1 MADGKVV
8 IDVLLNDGKVA
19 KGVAKVDG
27 RLHGLGRSA
36 NAGAL
41 TVGKLVKSLGLVGL
55 ASKGIDMVSS
65 AIDGAISR
73 YDTLNN
79 FPRVMQQMGFD
90 AQSSEKAINKLSD
103 GIQGLPTT
111 LDSVASTAQR
121 IAVLTGDL
129 DGAVETTLALNN
141 AFLASG
147 ASSADAERGLTQ
159 YLQMLAK
166 GKVDMDAWNTLQE
179 TMGVA
184 LNDTAKAFGFT
195 GKSAQMDLYE
205 ALQSGKI
212 TFDEFNAKIIEL
224 SNAQGG
230 FAERAKTATGGIRTA
245 WTNMNTAVVKGV
257 ADVIGAIDKALGGT
271 GSIEKI
277 IGKMQAGIK
286 TAFTSMAE
294 NIPVVAQKI
303 KAVYDIVKPFIPL
316 VVGLVGAITTFKTTI
331 AIINS
336 VKNAIMAARIA
347 VIAFNTAMMTNPFV
361 AIVAAVIGLAII
373 IYMYWD
379 EIGEYLTAAWDWI
392 KETAV
397 AVWNGILAFFKEWG
411 LTILAIITGPIGIL
425 IGLIIKY
432 WDDIKAVTLKVW
444 NAIKSFFSNLWNG
457 IISIVTAAVMW
468 YLNRVIT
475 AWNNIKSVTSTVWNG
490 IKSFFSSIWNGIKS
504 VVSGAVN
511 GVKSTIT
518 SIWNKIK
525 SVTSSA
531 WNGIKSTISNGIT
544 GAWNVVK
551 GYVSRFLNSGKS
563 LMTSLAKGIKQGLTS
578 AISAVKNGMKKVRS
592 YLPFSPA
599 KEGPLSDL
607 DKSGESFFPTWA
619 DGMEKGERKLVRQ
632 VEVGMGRVA
641 ELLGA
646 VPAVGGRSMSVAA
659 AGPSV
664 ASGEPSPII
673 VQNMHVREEA
683 DIRRVADE
691 LWRLQQRRDRRRIGR

>member
-212 TFDEFNAKIIEL
+212 TFDEFNEKIIEL

-303 KAVYDIVKPFIPL
+303 KAVYNIVKPFIPL

-397 AVWNGILAFFKEWG
+397 AVWNGIVAFFKEWG

-444 NAIKSFFSNLWNG
+444 NGIKNFFSNLWNG
-457 IISIVTAAVMW
+457 IKSIVTAAVTW
-468 YLNRVIT
+468 YLQRVKN
-475 AWNNIKSVTSTVWNG
+475 AWNNIKSVTSSVWNG

-511 GVKSTIT
+511 GIKTTIT
-518 SIWNKIK
+518 TIWNKIK

-551 GYVSRFLNSGKS
+551 GYVGRFLNSGKS
-563 LMTSLAKGIKQGLTS
+563 LMTSLAKGIKQGLTT

-619 DGMEKGERKLVRQ
+619 GGMEKGERKLVRQ